1 VEAETTP
8 RCRPG
13 PSKCRMQPI
22 YTTPQRLLLDLVQ
35 IFLGSALCAI
45 AVNGI
50 LIPKNFATGGIT
62 GLSLVIHNSIPF
74 LNLGLIYLLINIPLF
89 LLAWMSIGRRFF
101 VYSIVGTLTFALAVA
116 FIHYPVRIE
125 DKILAALLAGLIY
138 GSGAGIALRSSGSQ
152 GGLDI
157 LSVMLLRRFSISLGN
172 TVLTVNLVVLLLIA
186 LFYSLDALLYTLIVI
201 FVSSKVTSIVVT
213 GLSQRKAVFVISP
226 HWDAISR
233 EILKDI
239 RRGVTI
245 IEGRG
250 GFSGRQEHILY
261 TVVPIMEIG
270 QMKNLIRQIDPEAF
284 VVISNTLEVMNNRIG
299 NQPHW

>member
-1 VEAETTP
+1 METETTI

-13 PSKCRMQPI
+13 PPQCRMQPI

-62 GLSLVIHNSIPF
+62 GLSLVIHNSAPF

-157 LSVMLLRRFSISLGN
+157 LSVMLLRRFSM
-172 TVLTVNLVVLLLIA
+172 VLE
-186 LFYSLDALLYTLIVI
+186 
-201 FVSSKVTSIVVT
+201 KSIWT
-213 GLSQRKAVFVISP
+213 PFR
-226 HWDAISR
+226 
-233 EILKDI
+233 
-239 RRGVTI
+239 
-245 IEGRG
+245 
-250 GFSGRQEHILY
+250 
-261 TVVPIMEIG
+261 IMA
-270 QMKNLIRQIDPEAF
+270 MAWATPLA
-284 VVISNTLEVMNNRIG
+284 
-299 NQPHW
+299 